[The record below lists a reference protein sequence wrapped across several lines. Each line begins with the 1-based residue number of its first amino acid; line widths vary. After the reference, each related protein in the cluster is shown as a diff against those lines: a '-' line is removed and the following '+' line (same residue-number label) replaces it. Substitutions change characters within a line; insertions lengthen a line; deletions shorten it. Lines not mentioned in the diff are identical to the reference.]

1 MTNRTTASQLG
12 DMPPAEFRRYGHQ
25 LVDWIADL
33 FERIDTVPVTTS
45 MTPGELRTRLPSATP
60 STSEGM
66 DAILADVDRLIMPAM
81 THWNH
86 PANFAYFN
94 SSGSS
99 PGILGEM
106 LSAAFNVNCMTWQSC
121 PAGTELEQ
129 VTLQWLRDLLGLPSD
144 LWGIIYDTASS
155 ASMHAIA
162 AARES
167 VTDLNVREEGLCGRS
182 DVPRLRLYTSE
193 QAHMSID
200 KGALTCGIGMQG
212 IRKIPL
218 DDSFRMRPELLQQAI
233 TEDRRDGWLPFCV
246 VATVGTTSTT
256 AIDPVPEIASIC
268 RKEDLWLHV
277 DAAHGGIAAIEPGM
291 RHVLLGCEQAD
302 SIVVNPH
309 KWMFVPIDLS
319 AFYTRRPDV
328 LKRAFSLVPDYLR
341 SEHDAKVEN
350 YMEYGVA
357 LGRRFRAL
365 KLWFVLRYFGAE
377 GLARRIREH
386 FRLAGM
392 FAGWIDGHQEF
403 ERLAPVPLTT
413 ICFRAHPRG
422 IDVGEALNRIND
434 RLMNAVNASGLMFVT
449 QTKLNGMTVLR
460 LVVSHLRT
468 EEKHVRSAWQLLQD
482 KLREVIAEQ

>member
-1 MTNRTTASQLG
+1 MDTTTRVSQLG
-12 DMPPAEFRRYGHQ
+12 DMPTDAFRLSGHQ

-33 FERIDTVPVTTS
+33 LERIDSVPVTANIR
-45 MTPGELRTRLPSATP
+45 PGDLRSRLPQAAP
-60 STSEGM
+60 AVGEDM
-66 DAILADVDRLIMPAM
+66 AAVLADVDRLIMPAM

-94 SSGSS
+94 SSGSG
-99 PGILGEM
+99 PGILGEL
-106 LSAAFNVNCMTWQSC
+106 LSAAFNVNCMTWHSC

-129 VTLQWLRDLLGLPSD
+129 VTLEWLRELLGLKPD

-162 AARES
+162 AAREHAG
-167 VTDLNVREEGLCGRS
+167 LNVREDGMCGRP
-182 DVPRLRLYTSE
+182 DVPRLKLYTSE

-200 KGALTCGIGMQG
+200 KGALTCGIGMRG

-218 DDSFRMRPELLQQAI
+218 DSGFRMRPELLRQAI
-233 TEDRRDGWLPFCV
+233 AEDRAAGWLPFCV

-256 AIDPVPEIASIC
+256 AIDPVPDIADIC
-268 RKEDLWLHV
+268 RQENVWLHV

-291 RHVLLGCEQAD
+291 RHILQGCDLAD

-319 AFYTRRPDV
+319 AFYTRRPGV
-328 LKRAFSLVPDYLR
+328 LKSAFSLVPDYLK
-341 SEHDAKVEN
+341 SEHDSTVEN

-377 GLARRIREH
+377 GLARRIKEH
-386 FRLAGM
+386 FRLARL
-392 FAGWIDGHQEF
+392 FSGWIDEHADF
-403 ERLAPVPLTT
+403 ELLAPVPLTT
-413 ICFRAHPRG
+413 VCFRAHPKG
-422 IDVGEALNRIND
+422 MDANEDLNATND
-434 RLMNAVNASGLMFVT
+434 RLMAAVNASGRMFIT
-449 QTKLNGMTVLR
+449 QTKLNGTTTLR
-460 LVVSHLRT
+460 LVVSQLRT
-468 EEKHVRSAWQLLQD
+468 REEHVRGAWHLLQD
-482 KLREVIAEQ
+482 KLREVIAAQ

>member
-1 MTNRTTASQLG
+1 MTNTTPASQLG
-12 DMPPAEFRRYGHQ
+12 DMPPTEFRHYGHQ

-33 FERIDTVPVTTS
+33 FERIDAVPVATS
-45 MTPGELRTRLPSATP
+45 MQPGELRSKLPQAAPLVGES
-60 STSEGM
+60 M
-66 DAILADVDRLIMPAM
+66 DAILSDLDRLIMPAM

-129 VTLQWLRDLLGLPSD
+129 VALNWLRELLALPRD
-144 LWGIIYDTASS
+144 MWGIIYDTASS

-162 AARES
+162 AAREH
-167 VTDLNVREEGLCGRS
+167 VAGLNVREEGLCGRS
-182 DVPRLRLYTSE
+182 DVPRLRLYASE

-200 KGALTCGIGMQG
+200 KGALTCGIGLKG

-218 DDSFRMRPELLQQAI
+218 DDSFRMRPDLLQRAI
-233 TEDRRDGWLPFCV
+233 TEDRTEGWLPFCV

-256 AIDPVPEIASIC
+256 AIDPVPDIANIC
-268 RKEDLWLHV
+268 RREGIWLHV
-277 DAAHGGIAAIEPGM
+277 DAAHGGIAAIDPGM
-291 RHVLLGCEQAD
+291 RHVLDGCEEAD

-328 LKRAFSLVPDYLR
+328 LKRAFSLVPDYLK
-341 SEHDAKVEN
+341 SEHDTKVEN

-365 KLWFVLRYFGAE
+365 KLWFVLRYFGAD
-377 GLARRIREH
+377 GLTRRIKEH
-386 FRLAGM
+386 FRLGAM
-392 FAGWIDGHQEF
+392 FSIWIDEHESF

-413 ICFRAHPRG
+413 VCFRAHPKG
-422 IDVGEALNRIND
+422 IDADEQLNNIND
-434 RLMNAVNASGLMFVT
+434 RLMNAVNASGRMFIT
-449 QTKLNGMTVLR
+449 QTKLSGRTVLR

-468 EEKHVRSAWQLLQD
+468 EEAHVRAAWQLLQD
-482 KLREVIAEQ
+482 ELNEVVAAQ